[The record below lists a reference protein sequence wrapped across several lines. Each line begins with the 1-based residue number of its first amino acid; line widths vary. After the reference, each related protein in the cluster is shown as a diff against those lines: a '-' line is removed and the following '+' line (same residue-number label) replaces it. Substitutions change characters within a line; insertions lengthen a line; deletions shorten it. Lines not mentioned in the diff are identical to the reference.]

1 MLRVAELIR
10 HAVAE
15 ILSRGGLNDP
25 ILDTQ
30 VVTVPRVRMSPDLKL
45 ATIFVMPLGRDS
57 SPEVVAALDRCRATL
72 RSEVARRVN
81 LRFAPDLRFKLDD
94 KFDNALKIDA
104 LLRSDRVRRDL
115 DEPDHDD
122 DEPDAEHKS

>member
-30 VVTVPRVRMSPDLKL
+30 VVTVPRVRMSPRSQ
-45 ATIFVMPLGRDS
+45 ARDDFRY
-57 SPEVVAALDRCRATL
+57 AARP
-72 RSEVARRVN
+72 
-81 LRFAPDLRFKLDD
+81 RFQPG
-94 KFDNALKIDA
+94 
-104 LLRSDRVRRDL
+104 SCGGT
-115 DEPDHDD
+115 
-122 DEPDAEHKS
+122 